1 MTEPVTEPA
10 MRTVTSA
17 AARVSALARIV
28 GHPLTQLTLV
38 RIREFTREP
47 EAVFWAIFFPI
58 LIAAGL
64 GIAFRQSAGAAI
76 QIVTTAP
83 GIAEALRREPGL
95 AVLEMDE
102 SAARLALRNGKVAL
116 LAEPGPGT
124 SVVYRYDEA
133 NPEGRSARMLADHAI
148 QRAAGRSDPVAS
160 RDDLV
165 REPGSRYID
174 FLVPGLVGL
183 GIMSNAVWGLGFSI
197 VDARRRKLTKRL
209 VATPMSRAHYL
220 ASYLIWRLMVLVVEV
235 GIPVGFGALA
245 FGVPVRGSLVNLA
258 AICLLASLAF
268 SALGLLIASRARTIE
283 AVSGLMNL
291 LQVPMWILS
300 GVFFSSQRFPDAVQ
314 PLIALLP
321 LTAIIDALRA
331 HMLQGATL
339 TQVAPQL
346 ATLAGWL
353 IVCFTVALKIFR
365 WR

>member
-1 MTEPVTEPA
+1 MTE
-10 MRTVTSA
+10 RTAGAAPSA
-17 AARVSALARIV
+17 SVFARIAS
-28 GHPLTQLTLV
+28 HPLAQLTLV

-58 LIAAGL
+58 LLAAGL
-64 GIAFRQSAGAAI
+64 GIAFRQSAGDVLQVVA
-76 QIVTTAP
+76 TTPA
-83 GIAEALRREPGL
+83 IAEALRSEPGL
-95 AVLEMDE
+95 AVLQMDE
-102 SAARLALRNGKVAL
+102 NAARLALRNGKVAL
-116 LAEPGPGT
+116 LVEPGPSG
-124 SVVYRYDEA
+124 SVVYRYDDT
-133 NPEGRSARMLADHAI
+133 NPEGRSARLFADRAV
-148 QRAAGRSDPVAS
+148 QRAGGRTDPVAS
-160 RDDLV
+160 ADQLV
-165 REPGSRYID
+165 REKGSRYID

-209 VATPMSRAHYL
+209 VATPMSRTHYL
-220 ASYLIWRLMVLVVEV
+220 LSYLFWRMMVLAAEV

-245 FGVPVRGSLVNLA
+245 FGVPVRGSIVDLVV
-258 AICLLASLAF
+258 ICVLASLSF

-314 PLIALLP
+314 PLIKLLP

-331 HMLQGATL
+331 HMLQGANL
-339 TQVAPQL
+339 VQVAPQL
-346 ATLAGWL
+346 ATLGGWL
-353 IVCFTVALKIFR
+353 IVCFTLALRIFR